1 MTTLNSIIIT
11 AITAAFTLPAL
22 ADQHAS
28 RYEWANVIEA
38 VPVTRIIRR
47 PVDEEVCWQEEV
59 YRGVPQRRSRAPVV
73 FGAILGGLIGNQF
86 GHGSGRDAMTLAGVA
101 LGGSIAKDNQRRN
114 NPREFYAALEDRC
127 GVNTKWTETEQVI
140 GWDVSYEYRGVTY
153 LTRMQDEP
161 GARIEVQVNVDPVQ
175 N

>member
-11 AITAAFTLPAL
+11 AITAAFTMPAL

-86 GHGSGRDAMTLAGVA
+86 GHGSGRDAMTLAGGRDDA
-101 LGGSIAKDNQRRN
+101 KKPTRCYAWACDELGGLG
-114 NPREFYAALEDRC
+114 PL
-127 GVNTKWTETEQVI
+127 
-140 GWDVSYEYRGVTY
+140 
-153 LTRMQDEP
+153 
-161 GARIEVQVNVDPVQ
+161 
-175 N
+175 